1 MKKYAIIVAGG
12 KGLRMRSDQPKQF
25 LEIDG
30 KPILAITISRFL
42 DIQDVNVIV
51 VLPADFV
58 SYWGE
63 QQEQIFPDKEIQ
75 LVVGGKTRT
84 ESVRA
89 GLDSIKDDGVV
100 AIHDAVRPFV
110 SASVINSSFDSAEKF
125 GSGVVAVDLKDSLR
139 KKSSDGSLA
148 VNRENYVIVQTPQ
161 TFRIS
166 EIKEAYKNAEESYS
180 DDATVYEKS
189 GYVVKLVEGDYGN
202 IKITTPEDLK

>member
-1 MKKYAIIVAGG
+1 
-12 KGLRMRSDQPKQF
+12 MRSDQPKQF

-139 KKSSDGSLA
+139 KKS
-148 VNRENYVIVQTPQ
+148 
-161 TFRIS
+161 
-166 EIKEAYKNAEESYS
+166 K
-180 DDATVYEKS
+180 
-189 GYVVKLVEGDYGN
+189 
-202 IKITTPEDLK
+202 

>member
-75 LVVGGKTRT
+75 
-84 ESVRA
+84 
-89 GLDSIKDDGVV
+89 
-100 AIHDAVRPFV
+100 
-110 SASVINSSFDSAEKF
+110 
-125 GSGVVAVDLKDSLR
+125 
-139 KKSSDGSLA
+139 
-148 VNRENYVIVQTPQ
+148 
-161 TFRIS
+161 
-166 EIKEAYKNAEESYS
+166 
-180 DDATVYEKS
+180 
-189 GYVVKLVEGDYGN
+189 
-202 IKITTPEDLK
+202 